1 MYNFLC
7 KILKLFMM
15 LIFRVEVRGLE
26 NIPQDGGVIICCNH
40 ISNWDP
46 PLLQVFTGRRIYFM
60 AKDELFHVFFVGWL
74 LKAIKAIPVKRTGAD
89 FAAIKASIRVIKDGD
104 VLGIFPTGQREK
116 VKGEGE
122 VKGGLGLLAAKTG
135 CQVVPVHITADYK
148 IFSKVVLSIG
158 KPKVYTVPEGEKL
171 SVDASELLSNKIYDE
186 VKKLG
191 GV

>member
-1 MYNFLC
+1 MYKFLC
-7 KILKLFMM
+7 GILKLFMM
-15 LIFRVEVRGLE
+15 MIFRVEVRGAE
-26 NIPQDGGVIICCNH
+26 NIPEDGGIIICCNH

-46 PLLQVFTGRRIYFM
+46 PLLQAFTGRRIYFM
-60 AKDELFHVFFVGWL
+60 AKDELFHAFLIGWIFKVL
-74 LKAIKAIPVKRTGAD
+74 KAIPVKRNGAD
-89 FAAIKASIRVIKDGD
+89 LAAVKSSIRVIKDGG

-135 CQVVPVHITADYK
+135 CPVVPVHITANYR
-148 IFSKVVLSIG
+148 IFSKVVMSIG
-158 KPKVYTVPEGEKL
+158 EPKVHSIPEGEKL
-171 SVDASELLSNKIYDE
+171 TVETSEIISNEIYAE